1 MVGIQLN
8 SFWFS
13 IFVLVYPPPPQIK
26 GNNRSSMRLEYLGD
40 LYQLLKFPD
49 FREGCLPSLRIT
61 IVCGVEREVI
71 EVITSNPTC

>member
-1 MVGIQLN
+1 
-8 SFWFS
+8 
-13 IFVLVYPPPPQIK
+13 
-26 GNNRSSMRLEYLGD
+26 MRLEYLGD

-71 EVITSNPTC
+71 DVITSNPTC